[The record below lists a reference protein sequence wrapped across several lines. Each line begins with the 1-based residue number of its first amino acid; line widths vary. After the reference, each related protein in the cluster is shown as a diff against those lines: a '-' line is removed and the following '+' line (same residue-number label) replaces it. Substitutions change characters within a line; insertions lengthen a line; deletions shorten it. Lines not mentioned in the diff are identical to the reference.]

1 MWKLYVGVGA
11 CAAGLAAC
19 EAAEFALPS
28 DALCVSGPSI
38 RGDLDCNAGPG
49 QHPKTVYAT
58 SLASVSTGSTT
69 TIMAS
74 GYGYSYV
81 AFDADYVAP
90 EPWRA
95 AVMTPSPGAEPPRTP
110 LEGHYEA
117 GGRTFRWLVPNST

>member
-1 MWKLYVGVGA
+1 MRDIGQLDNGDTVPRSAERLERALDGSDRQRRRRWKLYVGVGA

-19 EAAEFALPS
+19 EAAEFAPPS

-69 TIMAS
+69 
-74 GYGYSYV
+74 
-81 AFDADYVAP
+81 
-90 EPWRA
+90 
-95 AVMTPSPGAEPPRTP
+95 
-110 LEGHYEA
+110 
-117 GGRTFRWLVPNST
+117 